1 MIKIAPSI
9 LSADFANLERDIQRI
24 STADYVHVDVMD
36 GMFVPNIT
44 IGIPVVKSIRPT
56 TALPLDVHLM
66 IVEPGRYVEQFCDAG
81 ADLVT
86 VHVESDTEE
95 KLHDAIAR
103 IHAKGKRA
111 GVVLKPKTPAETVL
125 PFLNEVE
132 LVLVMTVEPGF
143 GGQKFMA
150 DMMPKVS
157 AIRRWI
163 DEKNP
168 GCELEVDGGV
178 DRPPVPGPGGHED
191 PDRPPGGRHGGGGPA
206 GGGGAAAGKRPAPGG
221 HGSPGHRI
229 QGVPGGS
236 GRHRHGGGG
245 RGGGEAPLPAI
256 RQAPADL
263 AAAKSGHS
271 LDLVGKRP
279 GFCPGP
285 PGFDGNPGRRWRILA
300 VSGRETGKSS
310 DSYRKKER
318 TYMQTKA
325 NLQDLFLL
333 RARRDKLP
341 VTMFLMNGF
350 QMRGTIAGFDA
361 FVVVLDSDGRQQIIY
376 KHAISTIAPVRP
388 VDLEGEEPAVAGA

>member
-1 MIKIAPSI
+1 MYILAPSI
-9 LSADFANLERDIQRI
+9 LAADFGNLRKEIETVSEAGAQYI
-24 STADYVHVDVMD
+24 HIDVMD

-163 DEKNP
+163 DEKKP
-168 GCELEVDGGV
+168 SEHCI
-178 DRPPVPGPGGHED
+178 RY
-191 PDRPPGGRHGGGGPA
+191 
-206 GGGGAAAGKRPAPGG
+206 
-221 HGSPGHRI
+221 I
-229 QGVPGGS
+229 Q
-236 GRHRHGGGG
+236 
-245 RGGGEAPLPAI
+245 
-256 RQAPADL
+256 
-263 AAAKSGHS
+263 
-271 LDLVGKRP
+271 
-279 GFCPGP
+279 
-285 PGFDGNPGRRWRILA
+285 
-300 VSGRETGKSS
+300 T
-310 DSYRKKER
+310 
-318 TYMQTKA
+318 
-325 NLQDLFLL
+325 
-333 RARRDKLP
+333 
-341 VTMFLMNGF
+341 
-350 QMRGTIAGFDA
+350 
-361 FVVVLDSDGRQQIIY
+361 QIEN
-376 KHAISTIAPVRP
+376 HF
-388 VDLEGEEPAVAGA
+388 